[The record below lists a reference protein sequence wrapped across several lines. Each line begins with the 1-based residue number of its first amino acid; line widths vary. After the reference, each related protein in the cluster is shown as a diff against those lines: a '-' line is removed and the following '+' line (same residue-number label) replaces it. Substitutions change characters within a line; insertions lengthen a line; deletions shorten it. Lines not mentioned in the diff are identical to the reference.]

1 MVLCANKTDLP
12 EEMWEVSREQFNLFA
27 EENKLSIFEAS
38 ASSGARVEEV
48 LVPSLSVPQWSRRS
62 SLLLDN
68 LSWKIIEVI

>member
-38 ASSGARVEEV
+38 ASSGARV
-48 LVPSLSVPQWSRRS
+48 
-62 SLLLDN
+62 D
-68 LSWKIIEVI
+68 EVIN